1 VPVHTGSYYTVSST
15 VGVDTSTT
23 DPRYML
29 DLIKVGEGRE
39 GEEWMEK
46 EKEKMNVR
54 DEVTSNSSH

>member
-1 VPVHTGSYYTVSST
+1 
-15 VGVDTSTT
+15 
-23 DPRYML
+23 ML